1 MLCHRTSYYE
11 KRNVLGEDEQLNAST
26 LRSRKSYVHTRRYE
40 TVSYI
45 RKAALPVLRNPHHM
59 ISASEMVEPSVL
71 VNDPAHRQKVTTQKG
86 AKPSPEA
93 R

>member
-1 MLCHRTSYYE
+1 
-11 KRNVLGEDEQLNAST
+11 
-26 LRSRKSYVHTRRYE
+26 
-40 TVSYI
+40 
-45 RKAALPVLRNPHHM
+45 
-59 ISASEMVEPSVL
+59 MVEPSVL